1 MIRTSGVR
9 VRRGSRNRRVRK
21 NGQTMDQ
28 FVQVTLLKITSSHI
42 YSLKT
47 EFSKTILIICIPRF
61 RANFS
66 RKPLN

>member
-1 MIRTSGVR
+1 MVRMSGVR

-28 FVQVTLLKITSSHI
+28 LVQVTLLKITSSHI
-42 YSLKT
+42 YCLKT
-47 EFSKTILIICIPRF
+47 EFSQTILIICIPRF
-61 RANFS
+61 CANFS